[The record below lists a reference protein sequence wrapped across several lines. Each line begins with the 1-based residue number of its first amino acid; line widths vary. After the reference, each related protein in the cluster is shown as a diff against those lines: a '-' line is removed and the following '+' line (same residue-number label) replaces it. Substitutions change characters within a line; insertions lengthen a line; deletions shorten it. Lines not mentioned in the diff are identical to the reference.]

1 MLIDTHTHLNLKT
14 YKNKLDDVFQKAW
27 NNDVKKMIVIG
38 MDEKTNQ
45 KAYEIANKY
54 KEVMVA
60 FGIHPCSDF
69 SQETPESI
77 IKYLNH
83 PQTVAIGEIGLDLH
97 HRQDNLAIQKKFFQ
111 AQVKIAI
118 QYNLPIIIHA
128 RKSFEEIYQLL
139 LPYRN
144 QVRGVFHCLVFSLEE
159 AKKALELGFYIGIGG
174 VVTYPHAKFAHE
186 IAKTIPLDKILL
198 ETDCPYLTPYPFQN
212 ETNEPSYIKLI
223 AQKIAQL
230 RNISLQC
237 VATQTSN
244 NVAKLF
250 LNKNSF

>member
-1 MLIDTHTHLNLKT
+1 MLIDTHAHLNLKT

-97 HRQDNLAIQKKFFQ
+97 QRQDNLAVQKKFFQ

-174 VVTYPHAKFAHE
+174 VVTYPHAKVAHE

-212 ETNEPSYIKLI
+212 ETNEPYHIKLI

>member
-54 KEVMVA
+54 KEAMVA

-118 QYNLPIIIHA
+118 QYKLPIIIHA
-128 RKSFEEIYQLL
+128 RKSFEEIYQIL

-159 AKKALELGFYIGIGG
+159 AQKALELGFYIGIGG
-174 VVTYPHAKFAHE
+174 VVTYPHAKAAHE

-198 ETDCPYLTPYPFQN
+198 ETDCPYLTPYPFKN
-212 ETNEPSYIKLI
+212 ETNEPSHIKLI

-230 RNISLQC
+230 RNISLQY

-250 LNKNSF
+250 FNKNFF

>member
-159 AKKALELGFYIGIGG
+159 AQKALELGFYIGIGG
-174 VVTYPHAKFAHE
+174 FVTYPNAKAAHE

-212 ETNEPSYIKLI
+212 ETNEPSNIKLI

-244 NVAKLF
+244 NVSKLF